1 MDGLEVLA
9 PVDSPR
15 ISVRKR
21 DLEIVLQG
29 IAPYANPKV
38 DLEQYTT
45 PADIAA
51 DLLFRACYTYGD
63 INGKTIIDLGTGTG
77 RLAIGAAILEAKS
90 VVGIDVDSES
100 LYAASANSRRM
111 RLDVNWVVGDI
122 ESIRNLFDTV
132 VMNPPFGTKQEHA
145 DIRFLRVALD
155 IGKVIYSIHKS
166 TTQSFISQWLKDHDV
181 EFEIVMA
188 TKMTIGHQFDFHR
201 KQRYFVAVNILRIM
215 HS

>member
-1 MDGLEVLA
+1 LDGLEVLA

>member
-1 MDGLEVLA
+1 LDGLEVLA

-188 TKMTIGHQFDFHR
+188 TKMTIGNQFDFHR

>member
-1 MDGLEVLA
+1 LDGLEVLA

-63 INGKTIIDLGTGTG
+63 IKGKTIIDLGTGTG

-122 ESIRNLFDTV
+122 ESIRNPFDTV

-155 IGKVIYSIHKS
+155 IGKVTYSIHKS
-166 TTQSFISQWLKDHDV
+166 TTQSFISQWLKGHDV

-188 TKMTIGHQFDFHR
+188 TKMTIGHQFDFHK
-201 KQRYFVAVNILRIM
+201 KQRHFVAVNILRIM

>member
-1 MDGLEVLA
+1 LDELEVLA

>member
-1 MDGLEVLA
+1 LDGLEVLA

-45 PADIAA
+45 QADIAA

-63 INGKTIIDLGTGTG
+63 IKGKTIIDLGTGTG

-122 ESIRNLFDTV
+122 ESIRNPFDTV

-155 IGKVIYSIHKS
+155 IGKVTYSIHKS

-188 TKMTIGHQFDFHR
+188 TK
-201 KQRYFVAVNILRIM
+201 KQRHFVAVNILRIM

>member
-1 MDGLEVLA
+1 M
-9 PVDSPR
+9 DSPR